1 MDPEQEKASRSN
13 AKFSTLKNLA
23 KVSRIFGTVL
33 SVFAVVTFIIG
44 LILVVLQLGFEADYT
59 SSVFLKCLWILLALL
74 FRFLPDTIRTCSLF
88 YGDRREHT
96 SIHSFVRTINL
107 RKINRGQLIQ

>member
-1 MDPEQEKASRSN
+1 MDPEQEKASRGN
-13 AKFSTLKNLA
+13 DKFSTLKNLA
-23 KVSRIFGTVL
+23 KVSKIFGTVL

-74 FRFLPDTIRTCSLF
+74 FGTGFFLILSELVLCFTAIEENT
-88 YGDRREHT
+88 RRSTHLLELLT
-96 SIHSFVRTINL
+96 LEKSIEDS
-107 RKINRGQLIQ
+107 